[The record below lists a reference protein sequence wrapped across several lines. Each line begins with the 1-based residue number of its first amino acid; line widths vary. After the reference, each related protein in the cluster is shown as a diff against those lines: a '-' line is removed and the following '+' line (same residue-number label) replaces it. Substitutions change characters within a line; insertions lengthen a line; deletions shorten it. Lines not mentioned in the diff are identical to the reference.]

1 MCTGETWFG
10 EGAFCWNVGLCLVS
24 IAVSSGCGGE
34 SLLDTRFTRAARA
47 VEIVKLSVVCD
58 RQGLMQSVF
67 GCFLCSLSRGLIRGL
82 GSPPLPCK
90 CVLLVT
96 TSSDLGQVMAGPHK
110 EVMDWGVV
118 MQSGASACFFFCLSS
133 FLWF

>member
-1 MCTGETWFG
+1 MFLAFLMLLSCLLLRPPTSQACFLIFVLQVHVHRRNLVW

-58 RQGLMQSVF
+58 RQG
-67 GCFLCSLSRGLIRGL
+67 CC
-82 GSPPLPCK
+82 
-90 CVLLVT
+90 
-96 TSSDLGQVMAGPHK
+96 
-110 EVMDWGVV
+110 
-118 MQSGASACFFFCLSS
+118 
-133 FLWF
+133 